1 MNRTMVIAI
10 GILIAICTG
19 IYFWAEWQKQEF
31 DASLPQPPTGGHWH
45 DGEWHAEPQEESLL

>member
-31 DASLPQPPTGGHWH
+31 DASLPQPPTGGH
-45 DGEWHAEPQEESLL
+45 